1 MHYRERDEQYSNHS
15 NKTRYKKKY
24 RSDDYEFTSKK
35 KPMKKDKSDKYKRYD
50 TEDL

>member
-1 MHYRERDEQYSNHS
+1 MQYRERDEQYSNPTAKH
-15 NKTRYKKKY
+15 RYKKKY
-24 RSDDYEFTSKK
+24 RSDDYEFSSKK